1 MTPNCRR
8 HGAGAGRVGAAAP
21 AATGLGLGFVGGSGR
36 GWRRRRRW
44 REAVGWRPCCDVV
57 GGSSRTRH
65 GFGLAAEGREEKR
78 GEQGKR
84 NRKGT
89 GFSAPLARSP
99 NVRAPT
105 RQLLDFGALFSLLFV
120 PFWAKPNSLRR

>member
-1 MTPNCRR
+1 VT
-8 HGAGAGRVGAAAP
+8 
-21 AATGLGLGFVGGSGR
+21 
-36 GWRRRRRW
+36 WW
-44 REAVGWRPCCDVV
+44 

-89 GFSAPLARSP
+89 GFSAPLD
-99 NVRAPT
+99 VRAPT
-105 RQLLDFGALFSLLFV
+105 RQLLDFGARPLFSSLLFV
-120 PFWAKPNSLRR
+120 PFWAKTNSLHR